1 MSLPCL
7 TPLCQ
12 VLSIVI
18 ALWGLRLV
26 TFLRVLMTLKVKSL
40 YEMPLPSIWVDV
52 VGPSA
57 MLGTM
62 LTQQIDREIL
72 GAL

>member
-1 MSLPCL
+1 MR
-7 TPLCQ
+7 
-12 VLSIVI
+12 
-18 ALWGLRLV
+18 GE
-26 TFLRVLMTLKVKSL
+26 LKT
-40 YEMPLPSIWVDV
+40 PLPSIWVDV

-72 GAL
+72 GPYESLGDLWVQGARGRWD

>member
-1 MSLPCL
+1 
-7 TPLCQ
+7 
-12 VLSIVI
+12 
-18 ALWGLRLV
+18 
-26 TFLRVLMTLKVKSL
+26 
-40 YEMPLPSIWVDV
+40 MPLRSIWVDV